1 MQFIFAT
8 AKLPASKKSKS
19 KRMFCAMVDGNS
31 LFVNI
36 NLFVSIKTKFLSHLE
51 NYICQSTESILCL
64 PSTSWPPTPL
74 FLQYTLD
81 LPLKLWN
88 FLNRLCKFAARNWQQ
103 VWRPSSVPSALSL
116 RAAASICAHPEH
128 KHGST
133 RILCMNWQTSE
144 FQDRINFIQR

>member
-19 KRMFCAMVDGNS
+19 KRMCCAMVDGNS

-88 FLNRLCKFAARNWQQ
+88 FLNRLCKFAA
-103 VWRPSSVPSALSL
+103 
-116 RAAASICAHPEH
+116 SICAHPEH
-128 KHGST
+128 KHSST

-144 FQDRINFIQR
+144 FQDHINFIQR